1 MKVENT
7 DHTKNMLVND
17 GRTVPQ
23 MKSSGS
29 HNSQIIIHKHYH
41 SDCCLLQPFYVH
53 SRIISKCSHIHYHF
67 YYQYPKSTCKES
79 LFNSEEKDLNK
90 ISNQVSNLNLL
101 SPSNHSLS
109 TGNICCLYALK
120 CVPSI
125 ECVASQLSS
134 PCQQQQEIFSEN
146 KRSSPTITSIM
157 MNRRNNA
164 RLISPFEKLKYH
176 PCYQDRERH
185 LGKWIQEILT
195 HTGDSDENDDGDDNS
210 DENPDGGNQNNSK
223 VTKNKAVDNTNTN
236 NFSRNR
242 MYSSLKHVRFA
253 DESACSSSVTTLNS
267 LSRSSSFSSLNIS
280 NTSLSGVSCSH
291 ISNLCPDSD
300 WAISDRLLSQSSISK
315 EFLFSNLRPKQL
327 IKRTTNNR
335 NNTYN
340 DHGNNSE
347 NASDRRQHIK
357 NNHTE
362 TPLVTVNLFHNTSEP
377 PEVPQHV
384 LNQLESI
391 KKWKP
396 QFTNPINCTYFIQ
409 RLLEQK
415 VCLCHCWSN
424 NFHSIHVQ
432 VKTIASSQGY
442 PDFSAEVRLR
452 YTLDHWQ
459 TYTECS
465 PLTKLDHLTESHNDF
480 QSIETYESEV
490 KLHFVLI
497 NETSLFST
505 EFRSYQLEF
514 AVVYRGSGYEYWI
527 ITIRKITFVVYDGC
541 CKMHIFR
548 FLFYCDY

>member
-1 MKVENT
+1 MVNT
-7 DHTKNMLVND
+7 CD
-17 GRTVPQ
+17 GPKDDKDRHHGWYTETNCPDQASRDYRKRPCDYIVRTSFITNTTNLTSYSTEEDPSDNSLQ
-23 MKSSGS
+23 EDDTSGVRR
-29 HNSQIIIHKHYH
+29 HK
-41 SDCCLLQPFYVH
+41 LLP
-53 SRIISKCSHIHYHF
+53 SLSLLN
-67 YYQYPKSTCKES
+67 PKLPK
-79 LFNSEEKDLNK
+79 LNK
-90 ISNQVSNLNLL
+90 VGKFREKQCKIN
-101 SPSNHSLS
+101 
-109 TGNICCLYALK
+109 
-120 CVPSI
+120 
-125 ECVASQLSS
+125 
-134 PCQQQQEIFSEN
+134 F
-146 KRSSPTITSIM
+146 
-157 MNRRNNA
+157 
-164 RLISPFEKLKYH
+164 PFEKLKYH

-415 VCLCHCWSN
+415 V
-424 NFHSIHVQ
+424 
-432 VKTIASSQGY
+432 KTIASSQGY

-465 PLTKLDHLTESHNDF
+465 PLTKLDHLTESNNDF

-505 EFRSYQLEF
+505 ELKSYQLEF

-548 FLFYCDY
+548 LDQKLHEYYNHNRFGVISDDFIRIMNRNPVYMVTYNGHVLNNFN